1 MHLILSI
8 AYFSLAFKS
17 VLHIFYLLKSFNRP
31 FKYKIA
37 EGAES
42 LKERTQACEKRIN
55 FIEDSESGF

>member
-17 VLHIFYLLKSFNRP
+17 VLYIFYLLKSFNRP
-31 FKYKIA
+31 FKYRIA

-42 LKERTQACEKRIN
+42 FKITHTSL
-55 FIEDSESGF
+55 